1 MNFFRVISIRICVL
15 LVLSTF
21 IQCAS
26 SQKMKNIS
34 SSILINEPYFQEWV
48 SEKDSGF
55 TLYFPVDDTSTTVLK
70 HAYFKHKKIIL
81 LKEEN
86 KSVYIGHYTYPK
98 KTDLIM
104 SSDRKEEFKN
114 AIPAGIERIP
124 FRLKDN
130 ECVIVYTK
138 DKQEGVFKIEELSE
152 KKL

>member
-1 MNFFRVISIRICVL
+1 MRNLSRIFTKISL
-15 LVLSTF
+15 LMILLIGT
-21 IQCAS
+21 QCAS
-26 SQKMKNIS
+26 SQKMENIALS
-34 SSILINEPYFQEWV
+34 LQINEPYFQEWV

-130 ECVIVYTK
+130 ECVIVYKK
-138 DKQEGVFKIEELSE
+138 DKQEGFFKIEELSE